1 MVRPYKKI
9 SCFPSQRASLLE
21 SASRKILFFISLNLM
36 YLALQFIVFWWK
48 EIHFVL
54 YFNKNTFVS
63 YFTICF
69 YDRNTFLMI
78 CGKYEIIPVSK
89 ISIWSC
95 RKDKN
100 KNENRTRASIFQ
112 FSIFRGRY
120 TRIFLSCLSIM
131 FWFRGLLHDPVWPGW
146 VFCRDPFL

>member
-21 SASRKILFFISLNLM
+21 SESRKFLF
-36 YLALQFIVFWWK
+36 VFVTTINFFRRK
-48 EIHFVL
+48 QIYFFL
-54 YFNKNTFVS
+54 YFYKYKFLSNST
-63 YFTICF
+63 TCF